1 MTQEARDA
9 KELVDDVAA
18 KAKDAVD
25 TTRDKVDDTAS
36 RAKDALNATR
46 EKTKDAIDDAEAK
59 VQSIRDDLRPSIDA
73 LSARVQ
79 DFAER
84 TKQAAFEK
92 RDQTKE
98 TVQAYADKTS
108 AYVVDQPLKSVA
120 IAAAAGAVL
129 ALVLGRRR

>member
-1 MTQEARDA
+1 MTKEAQDA
-9 KELVDDVAA
+9 KEFVDQVAD
-18 KAKDAVD
+18 KAETALDKADDAVNN
-25 TTRDKVDDTAS
+25 TRS
-36 RAKDALNATR
+36 
-46 EKTKDAIDDAEAK
+46 KTKDAIDDAEAK

-129 ALVLGRRR
+129 AMLLGRRR

>member
-1 MTQEARDA
+1 MTQETQDA
-9 KELVDDVAA
+9 KEFVDHVAN
-18 KAKDAVD
+18 KAEDALN
-25 TTRDKVDDTAS
+25 TTRD
-36 RAKDALNATR
+36 
-46 EKTKDAIDDAEAK
+46 KTKDAIDDAEAK
-59 VQSIRDDLRPSIDA
+59 VNSLRDDLRPSIDA
-73 LSARVQ
+73 LTARVQ

-92 RDQTKE
+92 REQTKE

-129 ALVLGRRR
+129 ALLLGRRN

>member
-1 MTQEARDA
+1 MTKEAQDA
-9 KELVDDVAA
+9 KEFVDQVAD
-18 KAKDAVD
+18 KAEDAL
-25 TTRDKVDDTAS
+25 DKAD
-36 RAKDALNATR
+36 DALNATR
-46 EKTKDAIDDAEAK
+46 SKTKDAIDDAEAK

-129 ALVLGRRR
+129 AMLLGRRR

>member
-1 MTQEARDA
+1 MTKEAQDA
-9 KELVDDVAA
+9 KEFVDQVAD
-18 KAKDAVD
+18 KAEDAL
-25 TTRDKVDDTAS
+25 DKAD
-36 RAKDALNATR
+36 DALNATR
-46 EKTKDAIDDAEAK
+46 SKTKDAIDEAEAK
-59 VQSIRDDLRPSIDA
+59 VNSIRDDLRPSIDA
-73 LSARVQ
+73 LTARVQ

-120 IAAAAGAVL
+120 IAAAAGAAL
-129 ALVLGRRR
+129 ALLLGRRR